1 MPPFIA
7 FEGIDGSGKGTQAR
21 LLYERLKELGRDVM
35 LTAEP
40 TKGQVGKIIREHMA
54 NPFLDDRT
62 LALLFAADRVEHIYR
77 EIIPAL
83 ESNKWVITDRYVYS
97 SLSYQGQSVDPGW
110 LRSLNTFAL
119 KPDLVVL
126 LDLPTDKARDRLVK
140 RESAFESFEKS
151 IDFQNGVRNSFLS
164 FSRGQDLP
172 KELKTDFFVVNGS
185 LDKGEIATVIWD
197 RIANLR

>member
-21 LLYERLKELGRDVM
+21 LLSERLKELGRDVL

-62 LALLFAADRVEHIYR
+62 LALLFAADRVEHIHK

-83 ESNKWVITDRYVYS
+83 ESKRWVITDRYVYS
-97 SLSYQGQSVDPGW
+97 SLSYQGQTVDPQW

-126 LDLPTDKARDRLVK
+126 LDLPTDNARERLVR
-140 RESAFESFEKS
+140 RESAFESFEKDLS
-151 IDFQNGVRNSFLS
+151 FQEGVRKSFLT
-164 FSRGQDLP
+164 FSRGQELP
-172 KELKTDFFVVNGS
+172 PALKTDFFVVNGS
-185 LDKGEIATVIWD
+185 LDKGEIATLVWD
-197 RIANLR
+197 RISSL